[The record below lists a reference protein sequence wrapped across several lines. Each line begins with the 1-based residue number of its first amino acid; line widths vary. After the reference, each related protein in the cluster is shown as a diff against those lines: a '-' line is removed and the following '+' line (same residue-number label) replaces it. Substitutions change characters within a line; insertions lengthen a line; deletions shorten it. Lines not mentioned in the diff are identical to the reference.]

1 MKEYRLTVEMEN
13 QFIRYLIQ
21 EEKSSHTVEK
31 YQRDLKKFVQFLG
44 GQEVTKDLVIEYKK
58 SLSDRYAATS
68 VNSMLASLNHFMQF
82 AGWLEFKVKQIKLQR
97 QVYCPEEKEL
107 TKEEY
112 YRLVNTAK
120 LMKKDR
126 IGLIIQTICSTG
138 IRISELIYIT
148 VDSVHTGVAFA
159 TCKGKSRQIFL
170 PHKLRMLLMKYIR
183 QNQIR
188 QEMCIR
194 DSLWPGQ
201 RNVCF
206 FAWCGSHIWEPA
218 PQPMSASTSGSGSS

>member
-107 TKEEY
+107 K
-112 YRLVNTAK
+112 
-120 LMKKDR
+120 
-126 IGLIIQTICSTG
+126 IG
-138 IRISELIYIT
+138 RAH
-148 VDSVHTGVAFA
+148 V
-159 TCKGKSRQIFL
+159 
-170 PHKLRMLLMKYIR
+170 
-183 QNQIR
+183 
-188 QEMCIR
+188 
-194 DSLWPGQ
+194 
-201 RNVCF
+201 
-206 FAWCGSHIWEPA
+206 
-218 PQPMSASTSGSGSS
+218 